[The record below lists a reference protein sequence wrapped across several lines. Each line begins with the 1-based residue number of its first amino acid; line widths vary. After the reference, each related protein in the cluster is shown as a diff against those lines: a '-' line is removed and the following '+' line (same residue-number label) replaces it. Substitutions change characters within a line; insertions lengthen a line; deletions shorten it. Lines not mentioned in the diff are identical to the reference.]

1 MKYCRILLVARSHP
15 PMNKDFDDFC
25 ESNKVRNNYLLESP
39 QFKMIYDTLINN
51 PESIKAYK
59 EYSKEGKQALLYN
72 APAIETIIDTMDRSE
87 VYYKVNTLK
96 QLIGKMI
103 LFVLSPEYK
112 TEKKRKIPQKQNL
125 RYFKNSAIFVK
136 NRG

>member
-1 MKYCRILLVARSHP
+1 M
-15 PMNKDFDDFC
+15 
-25 ESNKVRNNYLLESP
+25 RNNYLLESP
-39 QFKMIYDTLINN
+39 QFKMIYDTLINT

-59 EYSKEGKQALLYN
+59 EYSEEGKQALLYN

-103 LFVLSPEYK
+103 LFVL
-112 TEKKRKIPQKQNL
+112 
-125 RYFKNSAIFVK
+125 
-136 NRG
+136 